1 METSISSIS
10 YYRPAAES
18 ATRNAGVQPVSA
30 DKSVGSSN
38 KIDLEKVALGV
49 RMILEGLGENPDRE
63 GLLDTPAR
71 VSRMY
76 QELVYGLNVD
86 PGTEITCSFSEDT
99 DELVIVKNI
108 PFASM
113 CEHHLVPF
121 MGVAHIGYIPA
132 NGKIT
137 GLSKLARV
145 VELASKRLQVQERM
159 TSQIAEALVQRLNPA
174 GVIVML
180 EAEHLCMSLRGIKKS
195 GSKTITSAVRGVIKS
210 NAVTRQEALSLLTRA

>member
-10 YYRPAAES
+10 YFRPAAES
-18 ATRNAGVQPVSA
+18 ATRNAGVQTSTKESA
-30 DKSVGSSN
+30 LTTSN

-49 RMILEGLGENPDRE
+49 RMILEGLGEDPDRE
-63 GLLDTPAR
+63 GLLETPAR

-86 PGTEITCSFSEDT
+86 PATEITCTFSEET
-99 DELVIVKNI
+99 DELVLVKDI

-121 MGVAHIGYIPA
+121 MGTAHIGYIPSD
-132 NGKIT
+132 GKIT

-145 VELASKRLQVQERM
+145 VEVASKRLQVQERM
-159 TSQIAEALVQRLNPA
+159 TSQIAEALVRKLNPT
-174 GVIVML
+174 GVIVMV

-195 GSKTITSAVRGVIKS
+195 GSKTITTAVRGLIKTDKS
-210 NAVTRQEALSLLTRA
+210 VRQEVMALLSK